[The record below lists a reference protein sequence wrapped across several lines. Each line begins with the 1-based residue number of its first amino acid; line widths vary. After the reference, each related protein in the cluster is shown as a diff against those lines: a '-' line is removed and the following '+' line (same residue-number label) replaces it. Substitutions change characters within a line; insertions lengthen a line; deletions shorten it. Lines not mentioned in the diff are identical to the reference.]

1 MASLLGFFSHA
12 LGCRNLRN
20 MQIRQALSPAIL
32 TEEQFFDEKL
42 NTSGQPP
49 KKHHRVWLKHRQ
61 QPATRQS
68 ALLETSE
75 NDVFANSWFGQWF
88 PF

>member
-12 LGCRNLRN
+12 LGCRNLRS

-42 NTSGQPP
+42 NTGRQPP
-49 KKHHRVWLKHRQ
+49 TPK
-61 QPATRQS
+61 
-68 ALLETSE
+68 
-75 NDVFANSWFGQWF
+75 
-88 PF
+88 